1 MSFDL
6 EEEKIKWKRQHRKNR
21 ESKIR
26 HLPKQKGGQHGS
38 KKEYHRHRKHK
49 KDWIEEG

>member
-6 EEEKIKWKRQHRKNR
+6 EEEKRKWKHRKNR

-26 HLPKQKGGQHGS
+26 HMPIKKGGQHGS
-38 KKEYHRHRKHK
+38 KKDYQRNPKHK
-49 KDWIEEG
+49 KDWINEDE